1 MTLSRGDFRYELPSH
16 LIAQTPLPR
25 RTDSR
30 LMVLDPRR
38 DAIEHRRF
46 AEFPDLLE
54 RGDLLVL
61 NDTRVIRARLLGRK
75 DSGGTAELL
84 IERIVGDREAWCQVR
99 VSKPLKNGRRL
110 YLVPND
116 EPLTVLARE
125 GDLYRVE
132 FERSVDA
139 VVDACGRVPLPP
151 YIEREPNDS
160 DEARYQ
166 TVFAEVRGSVAAPT
180 AGLHF
185 DDALLARCAA
195 GGAAIARLTLHVGAG
210 TFQPLRSD
218 DVAAHRMHGEQ
229 VRVGAA
235 VIDSIDACRRRGG
248 RVVAVGTTVV
258 RALETA
264 AADGT
269 LRPFDGETSIFIRPG
284 YRFRAVDA
292 LLTNFHLPE
301 STLLMLVA
309 AFAGRRR
316 VLAAYAQAVANGY
329 RFFSYGDAMFIAHRD
344 DRDDDAAI

>member
-1 MTLSRGDFRYELPSH
+1 MTLSRSDFRYELPSH

-30 LMVLDPRR
+30 LMVLDPCR
-38 DAIEHRRF
+38 DTVEHRRF
-46 AEFPDLLE
+46 SDLPEALE

-84 IERIVGDREAWCQVR
+84 IERIVGDREALCQVR
-99 VSKPLKNGRRL
+99 VSKPLKIGRRIHL
-110 YLVPND
+110 APND

-125 GDLYRVE
+125 GDLYRIG

-151 YIEREPNDS
+151 YIQREPNDA

-166 TVFAEVRGSVAAPT
+166 TVFAAVRGSVAAPT

-185 DDALLARCAA
+185 DEPLLARCEAA
-195 GGAAIARLTLHVGAG
+195 GASIVRLTLHVGAG

-218 DVAAHRMHGEQ
+218 DLAAHRMHSEH
-229 VRVGAA
+229 VRVDADVVAA
-235 VIDSIDACRRRGG
+235 IDVCRQRGG

-264 AADGT
+264 ALDGT
-269 LRPFDGETSIFIRPG
+269 PRPFDGETNIFIRPG
-284 YRFRAVDA
+284 HRFRAVDA

-309 AFAGRRR
+309 AFGGRRR
-316 VLAAYAQAVANGY
+316 VLAAYAQAVASGY
-329 RFFSYGDAMFIAHRD
+329 RFFSYGDAMFIAHRAD
-344 DRDDDAAI
+344 GGGDDAI

>member
-1 MTLSRGDFRYELPSH
+1 MALSRGHFRYELPSH

-30 LMVLDPRR
+30 LMLLDPRR
-38 DAIEHRRF
+38 EGVEHRRF
-46 AEFPDLLE
+46 ADFPDLLE

-61 NDTRVIRARLLGRK
+61 NDTRVIRARLLGHK
-75 DSGGTAELL
+75 DSGGSAELL
-84 IERIVGDREAWCQVR
+84 IERIVGDRQALCQAR
-99 VSKPLKNGRRL
+99 VSKPLKVGRRI
-110 YLVPND
+110 YLTPND
-116 EPLTVLARE
+116 EPATVLARD
-125 GDLYRVE
+125 GDLVRVE
-132 FERSVDA
+132 FERAVDA

-151 YIEREPNDS
+151 YIAREPNES

-166 TVFAEVRGSVAAPT
+166 TVFADVRGSVAAPT

-185 DDALLARCAA
+185 DEPLLARCEAA
-195 GGAAIARLTLHVGAG
+195 GASIARLTLHVGAG

-218 DVAAHRMHGEQ
+218 DLSTHQMHSER
-229 VRVGAA
+229 VRVGADVVA
-235 VIDSIDACRRRGG
+235 AIEACRRDGG

-264 AADGT
+264 SLDGT
-269 LRPFDGETSIFIRPG
+269 PRPFDGETSIFIRPG
-284 YRFRAVDA
+284 HRFRAVDA

-316 VLAAYAQAVANGY
+316 VLDAYAQAVANGY
-329 RFFSYGDAMFIAHRD
+329 RFFSYGDAMFIAHRAED
-344 DRDDDAAI
+344 GGDDAL